1 MHQAKLPPNIPIVLD
16 GRRVEKIT
24 AFLFDKGGNDDPH
37 KLKAN
42 EGKSFIGSYVLGMGF
57 TFDDTNPEA
66 TPIAEMHR
74 LIEQNPKNAEVIFPY
89 IGGEEVNTS
98 PTHAY
103 YRYVINF
110 GEMTEEEVRKNY
122 PDLMEIVE
130 EKVKPKRL
138 NQGSIVNPSRWWMF
152 ARPAS
157 ALQKAIEGYDRVLVI
172 SRVGNAVA
180 FIFLPTGMVYAE
192 SLVVFP
198 LSSYSSFSVLQ
209 GRTHEVWARFLS
221 SSMKD
226 DLRYTPSDCFETF
239 PFPANWEND
248 RDLETIG
255 KTYYEYRAALMIR
268 NNQGLTDTYNRF
280 HDPHE
285 DDPDILHLRTLH
297 DQMDRAVLHAYGWS
311 DIENH
316 CGFALDYLDID
327 TEDLPKKAQERIESG
342 DLFFAT
348 PEEAVAFDVL
358 IRSKKTKRGKLPWR
372 YKWSSVI
379 HDEVL
384 ARLLD
389 LNQERY
395 EAEVRLGLH
404 QKRSGRSE
412 ENTLDLTIG

>member
-1 MHQAKLPPNIPIVLD
+1 MQQAKLPSNIPIVLD

-24 AFLFDKGGNDDPH
+24 AFLYDKGGNDDPH
-37 KLKAN
+37 ELKAN

-57 TFDDTNPEA
+57 TFNDTNPEA

-103 YRYVINF
+103 YRYAIDF
-110 GEMTEEEVRKNY
+110 FDRDEEECWKNY
-122 PDLMEIVE
+122 PELMAIVK
-130 EKVKPKRL
+130 EKVKPDRDKQKRDAL
-138 NQGSIVNPSRWWMF
+138 RVKWWQY
-152 ARPAS
+152 AEKRPG
-157 ALQKAIEGYDRVLVI
+157 LKKAIEGYDRVLVI
-172 SRVGNAVA
+172 PRV
-180 FIFLPTGMVYAE
+180 TT
-192 SLVVFP
+192 
-198 LSSYSSFSVLQ
+198 YSSFTFLPHNMVYSEMLVVIANPNYSTFSILQ
-209 GRTHEVWARFLS
+209 SHTHEIWARFFS
-221 SSMKD
+221 STLGD
-226 DLRYTPSDCFETF
+226 GLRYTPSDCFETF

-248 RDLETIG
+248 RDLEAIG
-255 KTYYEYRAALMIR
+255 KTYYEHRAALMIR

-327 TEDLPKKAQERIESG
+327 TEDLPPQAQERIESG

-389 LNQERY
+389 LNQKRY

-404 QKRSGRSE
+404 QKRSE